1 MRNLLRVMPVT
12 TFGAAK
18 RLQEAALQL
27 EAFLEKRRTVFGWLA
42 SLELPT
48 QSLQAAGGITLA
60 P

>member
-1 MRNLLRVMPVT
+1 MPVT

-27 EAFLEKRRTVFGWLA
+27 EAFLEKRRTVFGRLA